1 MNAWAHNADLLLHS
15 GVIHALDASSSC
27 AEAIA
32 MGAGK
37 ILATGRLAD
46 LSPLVGPHT
55 RSIDLAGR
63 AVVPGL
69 FDAHPHLDR
78 LGLRDRVGLS
88 IAHCESVSD
97 IVQTIR
103 EAAARTPAGQ
113 WIVTQPMGV
122 PPDGYWSRPDQVREG
137 RLPDRHD
144 LDRAT
149 PDHPVFIRS
158 PWGWWTRLPLP
169 AVANSRALELCGVR
183 TDTPN
188 PYRIEIVRDGRGD
201 PTGLF
206 MERNRAPT
214 LEMVLMHA
222 VPRFSFEQR
231 IQGLQHG
238 MALAREAGVTAGFEG
253 HGLTPALLDAW
264 RQLGQSAGLTMRMQ
278 AALSV
283 PSASF
288 DDEAI
293 EAQLQTWSRRLS
305 GQGTRSGLFTEE
317 GLCLDVAD
325 PAVARILGCA
335 YPYEHWAGHFA
346 QALSSERLIRLGTC
360 AARLGLRV
368 SILVC
373 YELERVLQCLEAID
387 AQVPLRAL
395 RWVAVHVTQATPQQ
409 LERMHR
415 LGLIATV
422 TPGFMQHADDRF
434 GLLELGDRGT
444 PIRSL
449 LDAGVPVA
457 LSTDGV
463 PHSMLFAVWQA
474 IARQDGQRGRVLGD
488 SGLTREEALRLASVE
503 GHRLTWSEGHRGPLT
518 PGHDADLIVLPQ
530 DPLQCAWDDLAT
542 MRADLTIV
550 DGQVVYERAPPC

>member
-1 MNAWAHNADLLLHS
+1 MNARAHDADLLLHS
-15 GVIHALDASSSC
+15 GVIHTLDASSSR

-32 MGAGK
+32 IGAGK
-37 ILATGRLAD
+37 ILATGRPAD
-46 LSPLVGPHT
+46 LAAMIGPQT

-88 IAHCESVSD
+88 IAHCQSVSD

-113 WIVTQPMGV
+113 WIVTQPMGA

-137 RLPDRHD
+137 RFPDRHD
-144 LDRAT
+144 LDRAA
-149 PDHPVFIRS
+149 PHHPVFMRS

-188 PYRIEIVRDGRGD
+188 PHRIEIVRDGRGD

-206 MERNRAPT
+206 LERNRAPT
-214 LEMVLMHA
+214 LEMVLMRA

-231 IQGLQHG
+231 IEGLHHG

-264 RQLGQSAGLTMRMQ
+264 RQLGQDGVLTMRMQ

-288 DDEAI
+288 DDDAI

-305 GQGTRSGLFTEE
+305 GQGARSGLFTEE

-373 YELERVLQCLEAID
+373 YELERVLQCLEAINT
-387 AQVPLRAL
+387 QVPLHAL
-395 RWVAVHVTQATPQQ
+395 RWVAVHVTQATAQQ

-444 PIRSL
+444 PIRAL
-449 LDAGVPVA
+449 IDAGVPVA

-463 PHSMLFAVWQA
+463 PHSMLFALWQA
-474 IARQDGQRGRVLGD
+474 IARQDGQLGRVLGD
-488 SGLTREEALRLASVE
+488 SGLTREQALRLASVE

-550 DGQVVYERAPPC
+550 DGQLVHERAPSI